1 MIAYQIVF
9 YWNVECLKWI
19 FEFLVTVFSYNLK
32 QGFINYLLQLYA
44 TTSSSAIVGGCTHL
58 ALSSAST
65 WGRTLNRWSAAVLI
79 LCVSM
84 NQSRAPSLPT
94 ALSVSFE
101 ERKIITE
108 RERES
113 DGLVW
118 MGLGWYFFLWS
129 CRCWTPA
136 VHHLWSVGK
145 QIGGLRFSTSF
156 NIKAASVLSNRYSLA
171 RSIDQSASSS

>member
-58 ALSSAST
+58 ALST

-118 MGLGWYFFLWS
+118 MGLGWYFFYEVAAAERRLYIIYDLWVNKS
-129 CRCWTPA
+129 EGCVFP
-136 VHHLWSVGK
+136 L
-145 QIGGLRFSTSF
+145 
-156 NIKAASVLSNRYSLA
+156 VL
-171 RSIDQSASSS
+171 I